1 MPLPQLLS
9 SQILGSAKLC
19 TEDARLYRVPSPLS
33 LQAQRA
39 AGGTSWNADVENVW
53 KCTKCTTRSSCLLCV
68 CRTLERPDQDPQL
81 DAFSM
86 VLSLAYL
93 RMSDVWAK
101 WTATFW
107 GSGQWHCSKCC
118 QSVILVTFRCKMGLR
133 WACWPCWSNSKNVDG
148 DYVAM
153 WWYVMCHLQVML
165 LTYIVIN
172 SLYGASVQVL
182 EHARTIQLWILPPS
196 EPARHCNQL
205 VRSQTRITNPF
216 WWLFVFGYIYSRY
229 PRYQWFQY
237 FSDQSDRCTS
247 SHP

>member
-1 MPLPQLLS
+1 MCEPNGQLHFEAVDSGIAANAAKASFLWH
-9 SQILGSAKLC
+9 SAARWVCVELAGLAEAIAKTWTGTMWLC
-19 TEDARLYRVPSPLS
+19 GDMWCAI
-33 LQAQRA
+33 
-39 AGGTSWNADVENVW
+39 
-53 KCTKCTTRSSCLLCV
+53 CRSC
-68 CRTLERPDQDPQL
+68 
-81 DAFSM
+81 
-86 VLSLAYL
+86 Y
-93 RMSDVWAK
+93 W
-101 WTATFW
+101 
-107 GSGQWHCSKCC
+107 
-118 QSVILVTFRCKMGLR
+118 
-133 WACWPCWSNSKNVDG
+133 
-148 DYVAM
+148 
-153 WWYVMCHLQVML
+153 